1 MTPNT
6 VAASDGK
13 KGITNLSF
21 LAALA
26 PYAHWTLRL
35 AVGSVFLYHGLT
47 KFPVLN
53 EMSAMMGMP
62 VAMIALLAVMETA
75 GGALALIGG
84 FTSSWITRLSSV
96 LLIPVMIGAIAMVHW
111 PQWSFVASET
121 HPMGGMEFQVMMIL
135 VLTYLFIK
143 GKDNA

>member
-1 MTPNT
+1 MTSNT
-6 VAASDGK
+6 VAVSEKSVERGN
-13 KGITNLSF
+13 ILT
-21 LAALA
+21 ALA

-47 KFPVLN
+47 KFPALN

-75 GGALALIGG
+75 GGALALVGG
-84 FTSSWITRLSSV
+84 FTSSWLTRLSSV
-96 LLIPVMIGAIAMVHW
+96 LLIPVMLGAIALVHW
-111 PQWSFVASET
+111 PQWSFVASDT

-135 VLTYLFIK
+135 VLTYLFVK

>member
-1 MTPNT
+1 MTSNT
-6 VAASDGK
+6 VAASEKSVERGN
-13 KGITNLSF
+13 ILT
-21 LAALA
+21 ALA

-62 VAMIALLAVMETA
+62 VAMIALVAIMETA
-75 GGALALIGG
+75 GGTLAVVGG

-96 LLIPVMIGAIAMVHW
+96 LLIPVMIGAIALVHW
-111 PQWSFVASET
+111 PQWSFVASEA

-135 VLTYLFIK
+135 ILTYLFIK

>member
-1 MTPNT
+1 MTTNT
-6 VAASDGK
+6 VAASEKPIASGN
-13 KGITNLSF
+13 ILTT
-21 LAALA
+21 LA
-26 PYAHWTLRL
+26 PYAHWALRL

-62 VAMIALLAVMETA
+62 VAMIALLAVMETT
-75 GGALALIGG
+75 GGALALVGG
-84 FTSSWITRLSSV
+84 FTSSWITRISSV
-96 LLIPVMIGAIAMVHW
+96 LLIPVMVGAIAMVHW
-111 PQWSFVASET
+111 PQWTFVANESR
-121 HPMGGMEFQVMMIL
+121 PMGGMEFQVMMIL